1 MTALGALE
9 RLAGSPER
17 FPGTL
22 LLCGPSQVHLESEA
36 RRLAAVLLCPGD
48 DPERRC
54 ASCRRVATGLHPDL
68 CWVEPEGV
76 QIRVDRVREALA
88 FGAGRPY
95 EGARRVAVVARA
107 EMLGLEAGNALLK
120 SLEEPGDHFHWILA
134 TKRPEALLTTIRSR
148 CVAVTVAAV
157 SVAQREEAWR
167 SRGFSEE
174 DAQDLATLG
183 PESPEEAAGLLEQ
196 YRKWRADIL
205 EALDAGLSRGELAAL
220 LLLAEA
226 LARQEESL
234 SRLLAELLA
243 DAAMATLVS
252 ADLLRHRAVSG
263 PIRDLARRL
272 PPEVLRRAA
281 LAAADAP
288 PDSRRGNK
296 RLHLE
301 ALLLEMYLARD
312 EASPGP

>member
-1 MTALGALE
+1 LTASTALE
-9 RLAGSPER
+9 QLAASPER
-17 FPGTL
+17 FPGAL
-22 LLCGPSQVHLESEA
+22 LLCGPSKVRLESEA
-36 RRLAAVLLCPGD
+36 RRLAAILLCPGD

-54 ASCRRVATGLHPDL
+54 GSCRRVATGLHPDL

-95 EGARRVAVVARA
+95 ESARRVAVVARA
-107 EMLGLEAGNALLK
+107 ELLGLEAGNALLK
-120 SLEEPGDHFHWILA
+120 SLEEPGQHFHWILA
-134 TKRPEALLTTIRSR
+134 TKRPEALLPTIRSR
-148 CVAVTVAAV
+148 CAAV
-157 SVAQREEAWR
+157 AIAAASVAQREDVWR

-174 DAQDLATLG
+174 DAQDLATLDPDG
-183 PESPEEAAGLLEQ
+183 PEEAPALLEQ

-205 EALDAGLSRGELAAL
+205 VALDAGLSRGELAAL
-220 LLLAEA
+220 LLLAET
-226 LARQEESL
+226 LARQEERL

-243 DAAMATLVS
+243 DAAMATRIS
-252 ADLLRHRAVSG
+252 ADLLRHRAVAG

-272 PPEVLRRAA
+272 SPEVLRRAA
-281 LAAADAP
+281 LAATDPP

-296 RLHLE
+296 RLHFE

-312 EASPGP
+312 EVSLGL